1 MALKGGFDVAKA
13 SVRQADVKGKRCL
26 VRVDFNVPMKNGVV
40 TDETRIRA
48 ALPTITYLKEQGA
61 KVILMSHL
69 GRPKAK
75 VVEDLRLG
83 PVAARLSELIGAPVK
98 HLRDCVGEEVK
109 TAVMAM
115 QPGDIVL
122 LENLRFHAE
131 EEGNDPDF
139 SKELASLGEVYIND
153 AFGTAHRAHAS
164 TAGVAAFLPGYAG
177 FLMEKELSSLG
188 KLLESPEKPFT
199 AVIGGA
205 KVSDKLSVLKNLLE
219 KVDSLVIGGG
229 MANTFLLA
237 QGHKV
242 GKSLAEPGLVD
253 EANAIMEKAKSLGK
267 QVYLPV
273 DVVVAPKPE
282 VGVPVQVVPVSEIPD
297 DQMALDI
304 GPESRKA
311 FAEIIKKSKTVF
323 WNGPVGLFE
332 LEAFRGGT
340 MEMAAA
346 VAQVDGLSV
355 VGGGD
360 SLAAVEMSGLADK
373 IGHLST
379 GGGASLEFLEG
390 QVLPG
395 VAALKDA

>member
-1 MALKGGFDVAKA
+1 MSKA
-13 SVRQADVKGKRCL
+13 SVKHADVKGKRCL
-26 VRVDFNVPMKNGVV
+26 VRVDFNVPMKGGVV
-40 TDETRIRA
+40 TDDSRIRA
-48 ALPTITYLKEQGA
+48 ALPTIKYLRDQGA
-61 KVILMSHL
+61 KLVLMSHL

-75 VVEDLRLG
+75 VVEELRLG

-98 HLRDCVGEEVK
+98 HLQDCVGEEVK
-109 TAVMAM
+109 ASVMAM
-115 QPGDIVL
+115 QAGDVVL

-131 EEGNDPDF
+131 EEGNDTAF
-139 SKELASLGEVYIND
+139 AKELASLGEIYIND

-164 TAGVAAFLPGYAG
+164 TAGVAAFLPAYAG
-177 FLMEKELSSLG
+177 FLMEKEIASLG

-205 KVSDKLSVLKNLLE
+205 KVSDKLSVLSNLLE

-237 QGHKV
+237 QGYKV
-242 GKSLAEPGLVD
+242 GKSLAEPGLVG
-253 EANAIMEKAKSLGK
+253 EANAIMEKARSLGK

-282 VGVPVQVVPVSEIPD
+282 VGVAVQVVSVKDIPED
-297 DQMALDI
+297 LMALDI
-304 GPESRKA
+304 GPESRK
-311 FAEIIKKSKTVF
+311 FFSEVIQKSKTVF
-323 WNGPVGLFE
+323 WNGPVGFFE

-346 VAQVDGLSV
+346 VAEVDGLSV

-360 SLAAVEMSGLADK
+360 SLSAVEMSGLADK

-390 QVLPG
+390 KVLPG
-395 VAALKDA
+395 VACLLDA

>member
-1 MALKGGFDVAKA
+1 MSKA
-13 SVRQADVKGKRCL
+13 NVKHADVKGKRCL
-26 VRVDFNVPMKNGVV
+26 VRVDFNVPMKGGVV
-40 TDETRIRA
+40 TDDSRIRA
-48 ALPTITYLKEQGA
+48 ALPTIKYLRDQGA
-61 KVILMSHL
+61 KLVLMSHL

-75 VVEDLRLG
+75 VVEELRLG

-98 HLRDCVGEEVK
+98 HLQDCVGEEVK
-109 TAVMAM
+109 ASVMSM
-115 QPGDIVL
+115 QAGDVVL

-131 EEGNDPDF
+131 EEGNDTAF
-139 SKELASLGEVYIND
+139 SKELASLGEIYIND

-164 TAGVAAFLPGYAG
+164 TAGVAAFLPAYAG
-177 FLMEKELSSLG
+177 FLMEKEIASLG

-205 KVSDKLSVLKNLLE
+205 KVSDKLSVLSNLLE

-237 QGHKV
+237 QGYKV
-242 GKSLAEPGLVD
+242 GKSLAEPGLVG
-253 EANAIMEKAKSLGK
+253 EANAIMEKARSLGK

-282 VGVPVQVVPVSEIPD
+282 VGVAVQVVSVKDIPED
-297 DQMALDI
+297 LMALDI
-304 GPESRKA
+304 GPESRK
-311 FAEIIKKSKTVF
+311 FFSEVIQKSKTVF
-323 WNGPVGLFE
+323 WNGPVGFFE

-346 VAQVDGLSV
+346 VAEVDGLSV

-360 SLAAVEMSGLADK
+360 SLSAVEMSGLADK

-390 QVLPG
+390 KVLPG
-395 VAALKDA
+395 VACLLDA

>member
-1 MALKGGFDVAKA
+1 MSKA
-13 SVRQADVKGKRCL
+13 NVKHADVKGKRCL
-26 VRVDFNVPMKNGVV
+26 VRVDFNVPMKGGVV
-40 TDETRIRA
+40 TDDSRIRA
-48 ALPTITYLKEQGA
+48 ALPTIKYLRDQGA
-61 KVILMSHL
+61 KLVLMSHL

-75 VVEDLRLG
+75 VVEELRLG

-98 HLRDCVGEEVK
+98 HLQDCVGEEVK
-109 TAVMAM
+109 ASVMAM
-115 QPGDIVL
+115 QAGDVVL

-131 EEGNDPDF
+131 EEGNDTAF
-139 SKELASLGEVYIND
+139 AKELASLGEIYIND

-164 TAGVAAFLPGYAG
+164 TAGVAAFLPAYAG
-177 FLMEKELSSLG
+177 FLMEKEIASLG

-205 KVSDKLSVLKNLLE
+205 KVSDKLSVLSNLLE

-237 QGHKV
+237 QGYKV
-242 GKSLAEPGLVD
+242 GKSLAEPGLVG
-253 EANAIMEKAKSLGK
+253 EANAIMEKARSLGK

-282 VGVPVQVVPVSEIPD
+282 VGVAVQVVSVKDIPED
-297 DQMALDI
+297 LMALDI
-304 GPESRKA
+304 GPESRK
-311 FAEIIKKSKTVF
+311 FFSEVIQKSKTVF
-323 WNGPVGLFE
+323 WNGPVGFFE

-346 VAQVDGLSV
+346 VAEVDGLSV

-360 SLAAVEMSGLADK
+360 SLSAVEMSGLADK

-390 QVLPG
+390 KVLPG
-395 VAALKDA
+395 VACLLDA